1 MNPMQ
6 MMKDFQK
13 FKQDMQVKNP
23 GMSPQEIVNQM
34 VSSGKV
40 SQLQFEQARNKAMN
54 LANSLGIKF

>member
-1 MNPMQ
+1 MQ

-13 FKQDMQVKNP
+13 FKQDMQSKNP
-23 GMSPQEIVNQM
+23 GMNPQEMVNQM

-40 SQLQFEQARNKAMN
+40 TQAQFEQARN

>member
-13 FKQDMQVKNP
+13 FKQDMQSKNP
-23 GMSPQEIVNQM
+23 GMNPQEMVNQM

-40 SQLQFEQARNKAMN
+40 TQAQFEQARSI
-54 LANSLGIKF
+54 ANSLGIKI